1 MQGSNKV
8 LDDISKVMTGA
19 AGAAQG
25 VREEVDGHIKN
36 LMERL
41 LRDMDLVTRDEFEA
55 VKEMARIARDEND
68 TLSARIE
75 ALERIAD
82 GGAEGV

>member
-1 MQGSNKV
+1 MQSNNRV
-8 LDDISKVMTGA
+8 LDDIAKVMTGA

-25 VREEVDGHIKN
+25 VREEIDGHVRN
-36 LMERL
+36 MMERL

-68 TLSARIE
+68 ALSARIAE
-75 ALERIAD
+75 LE
-82 GGAEGV
+82 GK

>member
-1 MQGSNKV
+1 MQSNNRV
-8 LDDISKVMTGA
+8 LDDIAKVMTGA

-25 VREEVDGHIKN
+25 VREEIDGHVRN
-36 LMERL
+36 MMERL

-68 TLSARIE
+68 ALSARITE
-75 ALERIAD
+75 LEGD
-82 GGAEGV
+82 QSPS

>member
-1 MQGSNKV
+1 MQTSNKV
-8 LDDISKVMTGA
+8 LDDIAKVMTGA

-25 VREEVDGHIKN
+25 VREEVDGHVRN

-55 VKEMARIARDEND
+55 VKEMARLAREEND
-68 TLSARIE
+68 ALSV
-75 ALERIAD
+75 RIAEL
-82 GGAEGV
+82 EGKSATPAQ

>member
-1 MQGSNKV
+1 MQSSNRV
-8 LDDISKVMTGA
+8 LDDIAKVMTGA

-25 VREEVDGHIKN
+25 VREEIDGHVRN
-36 LMERL
+36 MMERL

-68 TLSARIE
+68 ALSARIVE
-75 ALERIAD
+75 LE
-82 GGAEGV
+82 GK